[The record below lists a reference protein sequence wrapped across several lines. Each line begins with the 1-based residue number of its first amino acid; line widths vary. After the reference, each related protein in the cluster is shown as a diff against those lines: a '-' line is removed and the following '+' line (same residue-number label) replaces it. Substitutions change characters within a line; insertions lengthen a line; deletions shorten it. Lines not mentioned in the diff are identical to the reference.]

1 MKGQAVFKHWF
12 VDFEFPNENGK
23 PHIFSGGEMVDPELG
38 AVPDGWEV
46 ISIGDVVKIVGGGT
60 PRTNNPAFLEG
71 GIHRWTRVNLE
82 TIKGRACET
91 TFQEICKKNFR
102 PIKIAVP
109 TPEILTRFEKT
120 VGRLFKQIVANEWE
134 SRALTSIR
142 DAFLLKLMSG
152 EIRVNHKNGGYTNE
166 ILG

>member
-1 MKGQAVFKHWF
+1 MKGQAIFRHWF
-12 VDFEFPNENGK
+12 VDFEFPNEGDK
-23 PHIFSGGEMVDPELG
+23 PCISSGGEMVDSEG
-38 AVPDGWEV
+38 EV
-46 ISIGDVVKIVGGGT
+46 TSIGDVVKIVGGGT
-60 PRTNNPAFLEG
+60 PRTKNPAFWEG

-82 TIKGRACET
+82 TIKGRACGT

-109 TPEILTRFEKT
+109 APEILTRFERT
-120 VGRLFKQIVANEWE
+120 VGRSFERIVANEWE